1 MAQSAYKKQVKKE
14 ARDTF
19 FLYVF
24 FHSIWS
30 GIFKIFE
37 D

>member
-1 MAQSAYKKQVKKE
+1 MAQTTYRKQVKKE

-24 FHSIWS
+24 FHSIWT
-30 GIFKIFE
+30 GIFKLFE

>member
-1 MAQSAYKKQVKKE
+1 MAQSTYKRQQKKE

-30 GIFKIFE
+30 GIMNMF
-37 D
+37 DD